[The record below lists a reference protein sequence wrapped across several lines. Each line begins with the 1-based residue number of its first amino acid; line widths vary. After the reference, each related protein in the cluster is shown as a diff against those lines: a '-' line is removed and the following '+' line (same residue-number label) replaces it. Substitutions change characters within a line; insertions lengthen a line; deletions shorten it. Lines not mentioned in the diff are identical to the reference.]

1 MSPLDDLIELAK
13 TAEDVGFD
21 SIALPDSLFYM
32 EKQSADYPYTPD
44 GSRMWNAD
52 TPWVDP
58 LIAAG
63 AMGAV
68 TSTLRFY
75 TNVMKLGSRNPLL
88 LARQVGSVANLTN
101 NRFGLGVG
109 IGWAPE
115 EFEWCGVPYS
125 RRGARVDEMIDVIK
139 LVLGG
144 GMVEFHGEFYDFDK
158 LQMSPAP
165 SQPVPFYV
173 GGHTD
178 VALRRAARVGDGW
191 TSAMMTGEQLTET
204 IGKLNALR
212 AEYGRTDEP
221 FEFQAVC
228 IDKFGVDGHRELA
241 EAGVT
246 DNIVIPWVFEG
257 LGFHPPLEKKK
268 DSLKRF
274 ADTYIH
280 LRMAGHMT
288 QTEHPAHAAGRR
300 SREAVI
306 ARDKEA
312 WLAVFA
318 EDAIV
323 EDPIGP
329 SAFDPEG
336 KGHRGR
342 DAISAF
348 WDNVIAP
355 TDSLEFNYRE
365 TYQCGDEEANV
376 GYIVTIMGGHQITTE
391 GVFTYKV
398 NDAGKLVALR
408 AYWEMDRAVATA
420 RPV

>member
-1 MSPLDDLIELAK
+1 MSARAKSQQRMKYTCSVAMGPIDQLIGLAK
-13 TAEDVGFD
+13 TAEEVGFD

-44 GSRMWNAD
+44 GSRMWNEN

-101 NRFGLGVG
+101 NRFGFGVG

-115 EFEWCGVPYS
+115 EFEWCGVPYK

-144 GMVEFHGEFYDFDK
+144 GMVEFHGEFFDFDR

-165 SQPVPFYV
+165 SEPVPFYV

-178 VALRRAARVGDGW
+178 VALKRAARVGDGW
-191 TSAMMTGEQLTET
+191 TSAMMKADQLAET
-204 IGKLNALR
+204 IRALNKYR
-212 AEYGRTDEP
+212 AEYGRSDEP

-241 EAGVT
+241 EIGVT
-246 DNIVIPWVFEG
+246 DNIVIPWIFDG
-257 LGFHPPLEKKK
+257 LSFDAPLKDKQ

-280 LRMAGHMT
+280 SGW
-288 QTEHPAHAAGRR
+288 QN
-300 SREAVI
+300 
-306 ARDKEA
+306 K
-312 WLAVFA
+312 
-318 EDAIV
+318 
-323 EDPIGP
+323 
-329 SAFDPEG
+329 
-336 KGHRGR
+336 
-342 DAISAF
+342 
-348 WDNVIAP
+348 
-355 TDSLEFNYRE
+355 
-365 TYQCGDEEANV
+365 
-376 GYIVTIMGGHQITTE
+376 
-391 GVFTYKV
+391 
-398 NDAGKLVALR
+398 
-408 AYWEMDRAVATA
+408 
-420 RPV
+420 